1 MVPNY
6 QHQHHAG
13 NHGDVFKHVALVTVL
28 KKMQAL
34 HPDGIVLV
42 DTHAGSGFYD
52 VTTQEPPEYKKGICK
67 VLENKEAAPK
77 PVQDYIKVAMG
88 WSTTVEE
95 VQYYPGSP
103 VLGQKLLRPQD
114 EHRLSDMHVI
124 AMEGLKEK
132 QSSFQQLDAFD
143 PASVDYFVG
152 GTNKHCVVLIN
163 PPYTDSNDYGQAKN
177 LLERILDRK
186 PTATVLI
193 WVPFIQGSRFRF
205 DALRMIKEVA
215 SKKAAVGQYT
225 GTCSVGATGLMGSA
239 MFVANPTS
247 DMDIVLGNETLD
259 WLSRTMTHG
268 KGEYTVEQKMK
279 KKKTA
284 S

>member
-1 MVPNY
+1 MTSNY

-13 NHGDVFKHVALVTVL
+13 NHGDVFKHVALVTVVQ
-28 KKMQAL
+28 KMQKL

-42 DTHAGSGFYD
+42 DTHGGSGFYD
-52 VTTQEPPEYKKGICK
+52 VTTQDPPEYKKGICK
-67 VLENKEAAPK
+67 VVEEKESAPK
-77 PVQDYIKVAMG
+77 HVQDFIKVAMG
-88 WSTTVEE
+88 WSTTVDE

-103 VLGQKLLRPQD
+103 VLGQKLIRPQD
-114 EHRLSDMHVI
+114 EHRLSDLHVT

-132 QSSFQQLDAFD
+132 QSQFQQLDAFD
-143 PASVDYFVG
+143 PSSVDYFVG
-152 GTNKHCVVLIN
+152 GTNKHCVVLID
-163 PPYTDSNDYGQAKN
+163 PPYQDTNDYGQAKN
-177 LLERILDRK
+177 LLERILDVK

-193 WVPFIQGSRFRF
+193 WVPFIKGSRFRF

-215 SKKAAVGQYT
+215 TKKATIGQYT
-225 GTCSVGATGLMGSA
+225 GTVSVGADSLMGSA
-239 MFVANPTS
+239 MFVANPTP
-247 DMDIVLGNETLD
+247 DMDILLGNETLN

-279 KKKTA
+279 KNKTA